1 MIIAPSILS
10 ADFGNL
16 EESIKQVQTAEW
28 LHVDVMDGHFVPNIT
43 IGPVVIKGFRQYTK
57 QVLDVHLMITKPR
70 KYVKE
75 FVQAGSDRITF
86 HIEATTEPIE
96 LINYIRSFDIKV
108 GISIKPNTKVDTI
121 KELLPYIDQVL
132 VMSVEP
138 GFGGQAFIED
148 SLHKIKELSE
158 LKSSLSNDVLIAV
171 DGGINNVTGKQCADA
186 GANVLIA
193 GSYIFNADNPRKRIA
208 SLK

>member
-57 QVLDVHLMITKPR
+57 QVLDVHLMISKPR